1 MGKGDHTS
9 TQMPWGT
16 TIIHN
21 EDHEKTGWVDDK
33 GDIHKPGDTGGI
45 FGNPKTIGH
54 VNPESVAQNMHAVLY
69 KQKQSVTI
77 QLPASKDIF
86 SDYSTTNKVRKDSIY
101 PKKL

>member
-1 MGKGDHTS
+1 M
-9 TQMPWGT
+9 
-16 TIIHN
+16 
-21 EDHEKTGWVDDK
+21 
-33 GDIHKPGDTGGI
+33 
-45 FGNPKTIGH
+45 
-54 VNPESVAQNMHAVLY
+54 AQNMHAVLY

>member
-9 TQMPWGT
+9 TQFPWGT

-45 FGNPKTIGH
+45 TG
-54 VNPESVAQNMHAVLY
+54 NPESIGNVD
-69 KQKQSVTI
+69 
-77 QLPASKDIF
+77 KDG
-86 SDYSTTNKVRKDSIY
+86 NIY
-101 PKKL
+101 WKKK